1 MATWRAGNFHEMC
14 CRRLRQRRAKQRR
27 QGRHRWSPSLLRP
40 RRLGGLFCLRRWGAP
55 LRRAPLQ
62 RALLLPEMLL
72 KVQLYLSIQRWVL
85 LRVLLPPPEMLRSQ
99 RR

>member
-14 CRRLRQRRAKQRR
+14 CRQLRRRLAKQRR
-27 QGRHRWSPSLLRP
+27 QRRHRWAPSLLRP
-40 RRLGGLFCLRRWGAP
+40 RRLGGVFCLRRWGAP
-55 LRRAPLQ
+55 LLRAPLQ

-72 KVQLYLSIQRWVL
+72 KVLLPLGIQRWIL